1 MFPGR
6 QMIRNRM
13 DIMNIVSG
21 DGLLCSSQWQGT
33 LSMSSG
39 YASLMNVYT
48 VAVESSSSTP
58 AAISMPHASKAVV
71 ELLNCSK
78 IFYCSLNTCSN
89 INKASTFYL
98 HIIWLI
104 FLPQL
109 LQFAETH
116 NQRCKARCVV
126 CRHLAQG
133 TNFELQPA
141 YCKSCCV
148 DVQVLFMLQC
158 SVLFQNSIL
167 LIWHCTAH
175 KMSYY

>member
-1 MFPGR
+1 MTNNWLMFPGR

-13 DIMNIVSG
+13 DIMSIVSG

-89 INKASTFYL
+89 IMQGQHILFAHYMTDILTTTFA
-98 HIIWLI
+98 ICRD
-104 FLPQL
+104 PQP
-109 LQFAETH
+109 T
-116 NQRCKARCVV
+116 
-126 CRHLAQG
+126 
-133 TNFELQPA
+133 LQPTL
-141 YCKSCCV
+141 CC
-148 DVQVLFMLQC
+148 LPPFGTG
-158 SVLFQNSIL
+158 
-167 LIWHCTAH
+167 H
-175 KMSYY
+175 